1 MLFRTRVALL
11 LFAGALTAAPAADAA
26 HLALGWDDTSVNE
39 IGFVVER
46 RGSTEATFATVAT
59 LPADTTAYL
68 DQNLPAGS
76 SYCYRVRAYNSAGAS
91 GYTND
96 ACGTAW
102 ATSAVPLSVSL
113 NQSTLSSSATMVATV
128 NAVGGVVSTAIDAY
142 VVLDA
147 GGGAVFSLLTDGSL
161 VPGLVPIASGIV
173 LATASVPFVFPLAGA
188 PPGNYV
194 WMTAL
199 TTPGTHALVSPVTS
213 TPFTVVP

>member
-1 MLFRTRVALL
+1 MISSRVLRVL
-11 LFAGALTAAPAADAA
+11 CVAGALAMAPAAEAA
-26 HLALGWDDTSVNE
+26 SLALAWDDTSVNE
-39 IGFVVER
+39 IGFFVER
-46 RGSTEATFATVAT
+46 RSSTQTSFEAVAT

-76 SYCYRVRAYNSAGAS
+76 SYCYRVRAYNNAGAS

-113 NQSTLSSSATMVATV
+113 NSTRLPANATMVAVV
-128 NAVGGVVSTAIDAY
+128 NVVGGVVPSAIDAY

-147 GGGAVFSLLTDGSL
+147 GGGALFSLQADGSV
-161 VPGLVPIASGIV
+161 VPGLLPIARGIV

-194 WMTAL
+194 WMAAL
-199 TTPGTHALVSPVTS
+199 TAPGTLALVSPVVS
-213 TPFTVVP
+213 TPFTVLP

>member
-1 MLFRTRVALL
+1 MPVSRTRVGLL
-11 LFAGALTAAPAADAA
+11 LVVAALTATTAAEAA
-26 HLALGWDDTSVNE
+26 HLALAWTDTSVNE
-39 IGFVVER
+39 FGFIVER
-46 RGSTEATFATVAT
+46 RSSTQATFEAVAT

-76 SYCYRVRAYNSAGAS
+76 SYCYRVSAYNGAGTS

-96 ACGTAW
+96 ACGTAY
-102 ATSAVPLSVSL
+102 ASSSPLSVSL
-113 NQSTLSSSATMVATV
+113 NQSTLSASATMVAVV
-128 NAVGGVVSTAIDAY
+128 NVVGGVVPSAIDAY

-147 GGGAVFSLLTDGSL
+147 GGGAVFSLQADGSV
-161 VPGLVPIASGIV
+161 VPGLLPIARGIV

-194 WMTAL
+194 WMTAI
-199 TTPGTHALVSPVTS
+199 TTPGTLSLVSPVTS